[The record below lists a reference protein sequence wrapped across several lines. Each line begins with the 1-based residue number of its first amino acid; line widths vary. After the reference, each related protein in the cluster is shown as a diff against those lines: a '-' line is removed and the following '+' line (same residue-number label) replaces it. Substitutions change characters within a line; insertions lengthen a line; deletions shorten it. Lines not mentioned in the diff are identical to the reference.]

1 MFKFKDILAIILGG
15 PGHFFVWDLFLVIP
29 FTSMKEERQGLP

>member
-1 MFKFKDILAIILGG
+1 MFKFKDILAIILGAG
-15 PGHFFVWDLFLVIP
+15 IFFRLGSIFWSFP